1 LWRQGSTIAEVAM
14 ASLCFRTSVVFA
26 LVAAGLALWMTATH
40 DYRAL
45 PAEVVLYALG
55 WGSFMLYGLYYRTI
69 AAAAPG
75 LAKLHYVVALIGVI
89 VDAVGIAG
97 TEWGNPLFDPV
108 RIIGA
113 FVVAIGFV
121 LFTVIVFAT
130 CEAAAR
136 S

>member
-1 LWRQGSTIAEVAM
+1 M

-45 PAEVVLYALG
+45 HAEVVLFVLG
-55 WGSFMLYGLYYRTI
+55 WISFMAYGLYYRTI
-69 AAAAPG
+69 AAATRG
-75 LAKLHYVVALIGVI
+75 LVKIHYVVALVGVI
-89 VDAVGIAG
+89 VEAIGIIG
-97 TEWGNPLFDPV
+97 TEWGNPFFDPF

-113 FVVAIGFV
+113 FIVAVGFV
-121 LFTVIVFAT
+121 LFAIIVFAT
-130 CEAAAR
+130 RETAAR